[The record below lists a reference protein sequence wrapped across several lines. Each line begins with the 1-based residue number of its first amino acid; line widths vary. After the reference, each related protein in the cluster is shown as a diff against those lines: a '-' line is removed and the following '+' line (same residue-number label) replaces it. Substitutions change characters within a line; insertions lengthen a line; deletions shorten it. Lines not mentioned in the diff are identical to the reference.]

1 MRKENW
7 TQEQYAALLREELRP
22 ALGCTEPVSIALCA
36 AAMTKALGCMP
47 ERILVQCSRNIL
59 KNAKGVVVPNSGGM
73 KGIDVAAALG
83 AIVGAPE
90 RGLEVLTGVTPEQ
103 IEAARAWLAR
113 GACQVR
119 LMDTPE
125 TLHLVVTG
133 ISGDGHTASA
143 ELKRTHTG
151 LTRVT
156 RDNVAIF
163 HCKTDAEAQEENNA
177 AKSLNVGGIL
187 TFAEKARLEENGLRE
202 LLERQ
207 IECNSRIA
215 EEGLSH
221 PYGACVG
228 ATLLRHFGESASVR
242 AQAYAAAG
250 SDARMGGCE
259 MPVVINSGSGNQGLT
274 ASLPVIIYARD
285 MGASRELLYRAL
297 LVSNLV
303 TIHLKTGIG
312 PLSAYCGATS
322 AGCGAG
328 AGITYLHGGRY
339 NEIAHTVVNAL
350 AINSGMVCDGAKAS
364 CAAKIASAVEAGLLG
379 MQMQMH
385 DSEFVG
391 GDGIVLKGVENTIRN
406 VSKMAHDGMAETD
419 REIIRLMI
427 APQEGAASC

>member
-274 ASLPVIIYARD
+274 VTLPVLEYAR
-285 MGASRELLYRAL
+285 ELGKDHETVLRAL

-303 TIHLKTGIG
+303 AIRIKAAYGR
-312 PLSAYCGATS
+312 LSAFCGAVS
-322 AGCGAG
+322 AAAGSGA
-328 AGITYLHGGRY
+328 AITWLRGGT
-339 NEIAHTVVNAL
+339 ETQIETTIVNTL
-350 AINSGMVCDGAKAS
+350 ADISGMVCDGAKAS
-364 CAAKIASAVEAGLLG
+364 CASKIDSAVGTAILASCMSMDSKGFAAGEGLVKQNVEQTIDTIG
-379 MQMQMH
+379 RMA
-385 DSEFVG
+385 SE
-391 GDGIVLKGVENTIRN
+391 
-406 VSKMAHDGMAETD
+406 GMAETD
-419 REIIRLMI
+419 KKILQLM
-427 APQEGAASC
+427 QEA

>member
-1 MRKENW
+1 MMRKENW

-36 AAMTKALGCMP
+36 AAMTKALGCKP
-47 ERILVQCSRNIL
+47 ERMLVECSRNIL

-83 AIVGAPE
+83 AVVGAPE

-113 GACQVR
+113 GACRVR

-163 HCKTDAEAQEENNA
+163 HCKTDAEAQEENDA
-177 AKSLNVGGIL
+177 AKSLTVGGIL
-187 TFAEKARLEENGLRE
+187 AFAEKARLEENGLRE

-274 ASLPVIIYARD
+274 VTLPVLEYAR
-285 MGASRELLYRAL
+285 ELGKDHETVLRAL

-303 TIHLKTGIG
+303 AIRIKAAYGR
-312 PLSAYCGATS
+312 LSAFCGAVS
-322 AGCGAG
+322 AAAGSGA
-328 AGITYLHGGRY
+328 AITWLRGGS
-339 NEIAHTVVNAL
+339 EAQIETTIVNTL
-350 AINSGMVCDGAKAS
+350 ADISGMVCDGAKAS
-364 CAAKIASAVEAGLLG
+364 CASKIASAVGTAILASCMSMDSKGFAAGEGLVKQNVEQTIDTIG
-379 MQMQMH
+379 RMA
-385 DSEFVG
+385 SE
-391 GDGIVLKGVENTIRN
+391 
-406 VSKMAHDGMAETD
+406 GMAETD
-419 REIIRLMI
+419 KKILQLM
-427 APQEGAASC
+427 QEA

>member
-1 MRKENW
+1 MMRKENW

-36 AAMTKALGCMP
+36 AAMTKALGCKP
-47 ERILVQCSRNIL
+47 ERMLVECSRNIL

-83 AIVGAPE
+83 AVVGAPE

-113 GACQVR
+113 GACRVR

-163 HCKTDAEAQEENNA
+163 HCKTDAEAQEENDA
-177 AKSLNVGGIL
+177 AKSLTVGGIL
-187 TFAEKARLEENGLRE
+187 AFAEKARLEENGLRE

-274 ASLPVIIYARD
+274 VTLPVLEYAR
-285 MGASRELLYRAL
+285 ELGKDHETVLRAL

-303 TIHLKTGIG
+303 AIRIKAAYGR
-312 PLSAYCGATS
+312 LSAFCGAVS
-322 AGCGAG
+322 AAAGSGA
-328 AGITYLHGGRY
+328 AITWLRGGT
-339 NEIAHTVVNAL
+339 EAQIETTIVNTL
-350 AINSGMVCDGAKAS
+350 ADISGMVCDGAKAS
-364 CAAKIASAVEAGLLG
+364 CASKIASAVGTAILASCMSMDSKGFAAGEGLVKQNVEQTIDTIG
-379 MQMQMH
+379 RMA
-385 DSEFVG
+385 SE
-391 GDGIVLKGVENTIRN
+391 
-406 VSKMAHDGMAETD
+406 GMAETD
-419 REIIRLMI
+419 KKILQLM
-427 APQEGAASC
+427 QEA

>member
-274 ASLPVIIYARD
+274 VTLPVLEYAR
-285 MGASRELLYRAL
+285 ELGKDHETVLRAL
-297 LVSNLV
+297 RVSNLV
-303 TIHLKTGIG
+303 AIRIKAAYGR
-312 PLSAYCGATS
+312 LSAFCGAVS
-322 AGCGAG
+322 AAAGSGA
-328 AGITYLHGGRY
+328 AITWLRGGT
-339 NEIAHTVVNAL
+339 ETQIETTIVNTL
-350 AINSGMVCDGAKAS
+350 ADISGMVCDGAKAS
-364 CAAKIASAVEAGLLG
+364 CASKIASAVGTAILASCMSMDSKGFAAGEGLVKQNVEQTIDTIG
-379 MQMQMH
+379 RMA
-385 DSEFVG
+385 SE
-391 GDGIVLKGVENTIRN
+391 
-406 VSKMAHDGMAETD
+406 GMAETD
-419 REIIRLMI
+419 KKILQLM
-427 APQEGAASC
+427 QEA

>member
-274 ASLPVIIYARD
+274 VTLPVLEYAR
-285 MGASRELLYRAL
+285 ELGKDHETVLRAL

-303 TIHLKTGIG
+303 AIRIKAAYGR
-312 PLSAYCGATS
+312 LSAFCGAVS
-322 AGCGAG
+322 AAAGSGA
-328 AGITYLHGGRY
+328 AITWLRGGT
-339 NEIAHTVVNAL
+339 ETQIETTIVNTL
-350 AINSGMVCDGAKAS
+350 ADISGMVCDGAKAS
-364 CAAKIASAVEAGLLG
+364 CASKIASAVGTAILASCMSMDSKGFAAGEGLVKQNVEQTIDTIG
-379 MQMQMH
+379 RMA
-385 DSEFVG
+385 SE
-391 GDGIVLKGVENTIRN
+391 
-406 VSKMAHDGMAETD
+406 GMAETD
-419 REIIRLMI
+419 KKILQLM
-427 APQEGAASC
+427 QEA

>member
-1 MRKENW
+1 MRKDNW

-47 ERILVQCSRNIL
+47 ERMLVECSRNIL

-83 AIVGAPE
+83 AVGGAPE

-103 IEAARAWLAR
+103 IESARAWLAR

-163 HCKTDAEAQEENNA
+163 HCKTDAEAQEENDA

-187 TFAEKARLEENGLRE
+187 AFAEKARLEENGLRE

-274 ASLPVIIYARD
+274 VTLPVLEYAR
-285 MGASRELLYRAL
+285 ELGKDHETVLRAL

-303 TIHLKTGIG
+303 AIRIKAAYGR
-312 PLSAYCGATS
+312 LSAFCGAVS
-322 AGCGAG
+322 AAAGSGA
-328 AGITYLHGGRY
+328 AITWLRGGT
-339 NEIAHTVVNAL
+339 EAQIETTIVNTL
-350 AINSGMVCDGAKAS
+350 ADISGMVCDGAKAS
-364 CAAKIASAVEAGLLG
+364 CASKIASAVGTAILASCMSMDSKGFAAGEGLVKQNVEQTIDTIG
-379 MQMQMH
+379 RMA
-385 DSEFVG
+385 SE
-391 GDGIVLKGVENTIRN
+391 
-406 VSKMAHDGMAETD
+406 GMAETD
-419 REIIRLMI
+419 KKILQLM
-427 APQEGAASC
+427 QEA

>member
-1 MRKENW
+1 MRKDNW

-47 ERILVQCSRNIL
+47 ERMLVECSRNIL

-83 AIVGAPE
+83 AVGGAPE

-103 IEAARAWLAR
+103 IESARAWLAR

-274 ASLPVIIYARD
+274 VTLPVLEYAR
-285 MGASRELLYRAL
+285 ELGKDHETVLRAL

-303 TIHLKTGIG
+303 AIRIKAAYGR
-312 PLSAYCGATS
+312 LSAFCGAVS
-322 AGCGAG
+322 AAAGSGA
-328 AGITYLHGGRY
+328 AITWLRGGT
-339 NEIAHTVVNAL
+339 ETQIETTIVNTL
-350 AINSGMVCDGAKAS
+350 ADISGMVCDGAKAS
-364 CAAKIASAVEAGLLG
+364 CASKIASAVGTAILASCMSMDSKGFAAGEGLVKQNVEQTIDTIG
-379 MQMQMH
+379 RMA
-385 DSEFVG
+385 SE
-391 GDGIVLKGVENTIRN
+391 
-406 VSKMAHDGMAETD
+406 GMAETD
-419 REIIRLMI
+419 KKILQLM
-427 APQEGAASC
+427 QEA

>member
-133 ISGDGHTASA
+133 ISGDGHTDSA

-274 ASLPVIIYARD
+274 VTLPVLEYAR
-285 MGASRELLYRAL
+285 ELGKDHETVLRAL

-303 TIHLKTGIG
+303 AIRIKAAYGR
-312 PLSAYCGATS
+312 LSAFCGAVS
-322 AGCGAG
+322 AAAGSGA
-328 AGITYLHGGRY
+328 AITWLRGGT
-339 NEIAHTVVNAL
+339 ETQIETTIVNTL
-350 AINSGMVCDGAKAS
+350 ADISGMVCDGAKAS
-364 CAAKIASAVEAGLLG
+364 CASKIASAVGTAILASCMSMDSKGFAAGEGLVKQNVEQTIDTIG
-379 MQMQMH
+379 RMA
-385 DSEFVG
+385 SE
-391 GDGIVLKGVENTIRN
+391 
-406 VSKMAHDGMAETD
+406 GMAETD
-419 REIIRLMI
+419 KKILQLM
-427 APQEGAASC
+427 QEA

>member
-90 RGLEVLTGVTPEQ
+90 RGLEVLTGVAPEQ

-274 ASLPVIIYARD
+274 VTLPVLEYAR
-285 MGASRELLYRAL
+285 ELGKDHETVLRAL

-303 TIHLKTGIG
+303 AIRIKAAYGR
-312 PLSAYCGATS
+312 LSAFCGAVS
-322 AGCGAG
+322 AAAGSGA
-328 AGITYLHGGRY
+328 AITWLRGGT
-339 NEIAHTVVNAL
+339 ETQIETTIVNTL
-350 AINSGMVCDGAKAS
+350 ADISGMVCDGAKAS
-364 CAAKIASAVEAGLLG
+364 CASKIASAVGTAILASCMSMDSKGFAAGEGLVKQNVEQTIDTIG
-379 MQMQMH
+379 RMA
-385 DSEFVG
+385 SE
-391 GDGIVLKGVENTIRN
+391 
-406 VSKMAHDGMAETD
+406 GMAETD
-419 REIIRLMI
+419 KKILQLM
-427 APQEGAASC
+427 QEA

>member
-83 AIVGAPE
+83 AVVGDPE

-103 IEAARAWLAR
+103 IESARAWLAR

-163 HCKTDAEAQEENNA
+163 HCKTDAEAQEENDA

-187 TFAEKARLEENGLRE
+187 AFAEKARLEENGLRE

-274 ASLPVIIYARD
+274 VTLPVLEYAR
-285 MGASRELLYRAL
+285 ELGKDHETVLRAL

-303 TIHLKTGIG
+303 AIRIKAAYGR
-312 PLSAYCGATS
+312 LSAFCGAVS
-322 AGCGAG
+322 AAAGSGA
-328 AGITYLHGGRY
+328 AITWLRGGT
-339 NEIAHTVVNAL
+339 ETQIETTIVNTL
-350 AINSGMVCDGAKAS
+350 ADISGMVCDGAKAS
-364 CAAKIASAVEAGLLG
+364 CASKIASAVGTAILASCMSMDSKGFAAGEGLVKQNVEQTIDTIG
-379 MQMQMH
+379 RMA
-385 DSEFVG
+385 SE
-391 GDGIVLKGVENTIRN
+391 
-406 VSKMAHDGMAETD
+406 GMAETD
-419 REIIRLMI
+419 KKILQLM
-427 APQEGAASC
+427 QEA

>member
-83 AIVGAPE
+83 AVVGDPE

-113 GACQVR
+113 GACRVR

-274 ASLPVIIYARD
+274 VTLPVLEYAR
-285 MGASRELLYRAL
+285 ELGKDHETVLRAL

-303 TIHLKTGIG
+303 AIRIKAAYGR
-312 PLSAYCGATS
+312 LSAFCGAVS
-322 AGCGAG
+322 AAAGSGA
-328 AGITYLHGGRY
+328 AITWLRGGT
-339 NEIAHTVVNAL
+339 ETQIETTIVNTL
-350 AINSGMVCDGAKAS
+350 ADISGMVCDGAKAS
-364 CAAKIASAVEAGLLG
+364 CASKIASAVGTAILASCMSMDSKGFAAGEGLVKQNVEQTIDTIG
-379 MQMQMH
+379 RMA
-385 DSEFVG
+385 SE
-391 GDGIVLKGVENTIRN
+391 
-406 VSKMAHDGMAETD
+406 GMAETD
-419 REIIRLMI
+419 KKILQLM
-427 APQEGAASC
+427 QEA

>member
-274 ASLPVIIYARD
+274 VTLPVLEYAR
-285 MGASRELLYRAL
+285 ELGKDHETVLRAL

-303 TIHLKTGIG
+303 AIRIKAAYGR
-312 PLSAYCGATS
+312 LSAFCGAVS
-322 AGCGAG
+322 AAAGSGA
-328 AGITYLHGGRY
+328 AITWLRGGT
-339 NEIAHTVVNAL
+339 ETQIETTIVNTL
-350 AINSGMVCDGAKAS
+350 ADISGMVCDGAKAS
-364 CAAKIASAVEAGLLG
+364 CASKIASAVGTAILAGCMSMDSKGFAAGEGLVKQNVEQTIDTIGRMASEG
-379 MQMQMH
+379 MA
-385 DSEFVG
+385 
-391 GDGIVLKGVENTIRN
+391 GDG
-406 VSKMAHDGMAETD
+406 
-419 REIIRLMI
+419 
-427 APQEGAASC
+427 

>member
-1 MRKENW
+1 
-7 TQEQYAALLREELRP
+7 
-22 ALGCTEPVSIALCA
+22 
-36 AAMTKALGCMP
+36 MTKALGCMP
-47 ERILVQCSRNIL
+47 ERMLVECSRNIL

-83 AIVGAPE
+83 AVGGAPE

-103 IEAARAWLAR
+103 IESARAWLAR

-163 HCKTDAEAQEENNA
+163 HCKTDAEAQEENDA
-177 AKSLNVGGIL
+177 AKSLNVCGIL
-187 TFAEKARLEENGLRE
+187 AFAEKARLEENGLRE

-274 ASLPVIIYARD
+274 VTLPVLEYAR
-285 MGASRELLYRAL
+285 ELGKDHETVLRAL

-303 TIHLKTGIG
+303 AIRIKAAYGR
-312 PLSAYCGATS
+312 LSAFCGAVS
-322 AGCGAG
+322 AAAGSGA
-328 AGITYLHGGRY
+328 AITWLRGGT
-339 NEIAHTVVNAL
+339 ETQIETTIVNTL
-350 AINSGMVCDGAKAS
+350 ADISGMVCDGAKAS
-364 CAAKIASAVEAGLLG
+364 CASKIASAVGTAILASCMSMDSKGFAAGEGLVKQNVEQTIDTIG
-379 MQMQMH
+379 RMA
-385 DSEFVG
+385 SE
-391 GDGIVLKGVENTIRN
+391 
-406 VSKMAHDGMAETD
+406 GMAETD
-419 REIIRLMI
+419 KKILQLM
-427 APQEGAASC
+427 QEA

>member
-1 MRKENW
+1 MRKDNW

-47 ERILVQCSRNIL
+47 ERMLVECSRNIL

-83 AIVGAPE
+83 AVGGAPE

-103 IEAARAWLAR
+103 IESARAWLAR

-163 HCKTDAEAQEENNA
+163 HCKTDAEAQEENDA

-274 ASLPVIIYARD
+274 VTLPVLEYAR
-285 MGASRELLYRAL
+285 ELGKDHETVLRAL

-303 TIHLKTGIG
+303 AIRIKAAYGR
-312 PLSAYCGATS
+312 LSAFCGAVS
-322 AGCGAG
+322 AAAGSGA
-328 AGITYLHGGRY
+328 AITWLRGGT
-339 NEIAHTVVNAL
+339 ETQIETTIVNTL
-350 AINSGMVCDGAKAS
+350 ADISGMVCDGAKAS
-364 CAAKIASAVEAGLLG
+364 CASKIASAVGTAILASCMSMDSKGFAAGEGLVKQNVEQTIDTIG
-379 MQMQMH
+379 RMA
-385 DSEFVG
+385 SE
-391 GDGIVLKGVENTIRN
+391 
-406 VSKMAHDGMAETD
+406 GMAETD
-419 REIIRLMI
+419 KKILQLM
-427 APQEGAASC
+427 QEA